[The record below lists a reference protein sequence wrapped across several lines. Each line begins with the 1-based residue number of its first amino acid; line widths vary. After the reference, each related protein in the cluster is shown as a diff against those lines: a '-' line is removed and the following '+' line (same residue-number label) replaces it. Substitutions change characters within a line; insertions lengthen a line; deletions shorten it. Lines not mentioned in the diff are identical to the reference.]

1 MGLLGE
7 VDGKGRPHRRV
18 AARLGKP
25 LGWRRFSGPRTGDQ
39 LAGRP
44 WSRPTP
50 KRAGRVEKS
59 WTGGGADEPALALG
73 QPCSAHT
80 LPVAFGPDSA
90 WLLDGR
96 RDRPTRWRGRRRRAS
111 PHIYRKKKEKKN
123 RRRNGTGSA
132 GMLINLGKNAEVPRK
147 NAEVGG
153 RRPGRRNGCRGATR
167 VIEGSPLA
175 RSIHP
180 RLPQHPPPPTTA
192 HLRPRIHARP
202 VRRKTPIGGPLTD
215 SRTSRLQALSPCTP
229 RMELAFPPIAD
240 ARDEAQTRR
249 YDGVC
254 ADDRLSP
261 IRSIQVVD

>member
-1 MGLLGE
+1 MGTCDLLGE
-7 VDGKGRPHRRV
+7 VNGKDRPRTRV
-18 AARLGKP
+18 AARSEKAP
-25 LGWRRFSGPRTGDQ
+25 GWRRFLGPRKGHWA
-39 LAGRP
+39 LGRR
-44 WSRPTP
+44 WSRPP
-50 KRAGRVEKS
+50 PREAGRVEKCWS
-59 WTGGGADEPALALG
+59 MGGEREGGKARTKG
-73 QPCSAHT
+73 QPWSAHT

-111 PHIYRKKKEKKN
+111 PHICRKKKEKKN

-202 VRRKTPIGGPLTD
+202 VCREAPARGPLPD

-240 ARDEAQTRR
+240 ARHEA
-249 YDGVC
+249 YVG
-254 ADDRLSP
+254 
-261 IRSIQVVD
+261 